1 MFARSPGD
9 GCRFSLNVWTQFPGM
24 IEDWKA
30 SEEVTHKKLHFE
42 METENRDQL
51 ADSTMD
57 RHSCDLVNEF

>member
-1 MFARSPGD
+1 
-9 GCRFSLNVWTQFPGM
+9 M